1 LFRSLL
7 KPLKAHF
14 DAAVQ
19 QMQEKFEALE
29 KQREEF
35 EQLYDTDSAELG
47 ASLQSLERRSPRAH
61 ARSGSRTRIRWCR
74 VFVVVCSLPVHLS
87 PHHDRD

>member
-47 ASLQSLERRSPRAH
+47 ASLQSLERRSPRARRTLRLAH
-61 ARSGSRTRIRWCR
+61 AHTLVPRFCR
-74 VFVVVCSLPVHLS
+74 CLQSPCSPVA
-87 PHHDRD
+87 PP